1 MSNMT
6 IHPVSGAL
14 GAELHGVDIAQMDDA
29 LFSAIHS
36 ALLEHSII
44 FFRDQTIT
52 PEQQIAF
59 AHRFG
64 GIHLHPYIE
73 GMPEHPEIVQVI
85 KTETDT
91 YNFGGGWHT
100 DQMFSERPAS
110 LTMLYARE
118 VPAAG
123 GDTMFSSMYAAYDSL
138 SERMKTLLADL
149 KTVNLGDSADHRS
162 GMSRAERY
170 QGAKGIKIRA
180 NAPQGQ
186 AEVLHPLIRVHP
198 ETGRKALYLGGHSH
212 FFEGMTAPESAP
224 LIKFLKDHAVRSEF
238 TCRFRWQPGSMAIWD
253 NRCAQHNAINDYHG
267 QRRVMHRITIA
278 GDRPV

>member
-1 MSNMT
+1 MSKMT

-14 GAELHGVDIAQMDDA
+14 GAELHGVDIAQMDDT
-29 LFSAIHS
+29 LFVAIHS

-180 NAPQGQ
+180 HAPQGQ

-267 QRRVMHRITIA
+267 QRRVMHRITIQ

>member
-1 MSNMT
+1 MSKMT

-14 GAELHGVDIAQMDDA
+14 GAELHGVDIAQMDDT
-29 LFSAIHS
+29 LFVAIHS

-267 QRRVMHRITIA
+267 QRRVMHRITIQ